1 MSTCHMK
8 LWKDWNTHGIDYS
21 LLIYQVSASIIFIT
35 ELGVEAWVEEH
46 KKFLRSSR
54 RCRGFRKQNWN
65 EKNHPLG
72 CWLQNFHATK
82 VGQDWWTWFL
92 TWCSCG
98 ARCGS
103 TFANS
108 LVPCSCAPGASHR
121 SDPGSTQV
129 SKFHSSA
136 VCRSFLIALQSSK
149 CGTCDIGSI
158 SCPSCSLAIFQ
169 MAIICSPFHMILSC
183 TAKALLAKCPSV
195 SFTLFLCCFGR
206 WNGHESPVYKHE
218 CLTLIQLRQD
228 RRKVS
233 AIAFSADLCCSVH
246 LPPWHITYNGRN

>member
-1 MSTCHMK
+1 MK
-8 LWKDWNTHGIDYS
+8 LWKDRNTRGIDYS
-21 LLIYQVSASIIFIT
+21 LPIYQVSASIIFLT

-54 RCRGFRKQNWN
+54 RCRGFRKQSWN

-121 SDPGSTQV
+121 SDPGSIQV

-136 VCRSFLIALQSSK
+136 VCRSFPSALQSSK

-183 TAKALLAKCPSV
+183 TAKALLASV
-195 SFTLFLCCFGR
+195 PQCRSRSSCAALAVGMVTSHPCI
-206 WNGHESPVYKHE
+206 SIE

-233 AIAFSADLCCSVH
+233 AIAYSADLCCSMH
-246 LPPWHITYNGRN
+246 LPLWHITYNDRNWN

>member
-1 MSTCHMK
+1 MPRFSQTK
-8 LWKDWNTHGIDYS
+8 LKWEY
-21 LLIYQVSASIIFIT
+21 
-35 ELGVEAWVEEH
+35 
-46 KKFLRSSR
+46 
-54 RCRGFRKQNWN
+54 
-65 EKNHPLG
+65 HPLG

-108 LVPCSCAPGASHR
+108 LVPCSCAPGASYR

-183 TAKALLAKCPSV
+183 TAKTLLASV
-195 SFTLFLCCFGR
+195 PQCRSRSSCAALAVGMVTSHQCISMSAWHWFNCDKMEEKSRRLLSALTFAVACIFLYGIFLYG
-206 WNGHESPVYKHE
+206 
-218 CLTLIQLRQD
+218 I
-228 RRKVS
+228 
-233 AIAFSADLCCSVH
+233 
-246 LPPWHITYNGRN
+246 